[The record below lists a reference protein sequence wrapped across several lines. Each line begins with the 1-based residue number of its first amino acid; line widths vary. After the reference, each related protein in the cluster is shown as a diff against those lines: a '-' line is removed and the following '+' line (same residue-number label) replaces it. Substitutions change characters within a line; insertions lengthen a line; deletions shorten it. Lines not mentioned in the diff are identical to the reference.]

1 MWTQAREV
9 RRLILSDD
17 FEFRQ
22 SCANYCTIMKEVV
35 ATLKEFD
42 GKQPCMGN
50 IYIIMKALHH
60 YVAALHNAPF
70 NTPSYLVDLLDVA
83 FRKKQVLTFSNLH
96 YASALLNPH
105 LIHNMELCDDQHTM
119 A

>member
-50 IYIIMKALHH
+50 IYIIMRALRHQ
-60 YVAALHNAPF
+60 VAALCNALF
-70 NTPSYLVDLLDVA
+70 NMPNHLVDPLEVVL
-83 FRKKQVLTFSNLH
+83 RK
-96 YASALLNPH
+96 
-105 LIHNMELCDDQHTM
+105 
-119 A
+119 